1 MNANSDSSATR
12 QSLIEKVSKLDP
24 AAWDEFFRIYEP
36 LLRGYIADCNRRYT
50 LGIRDDDR
58 EDVKQTVLLSLLRSM
73 PSFRLDH
80 EGKGRFRTW
89 LWRVTHNATI
99 DWVRKH
105 RRRHKPGKA
114 EAEADSTAVPAAA
127 APMREVLS
135 TELDGL
141 VCDDAPEP
149 DAQVIEESLWE
160 VRRKILEQVKEEMQ
174 SAKKWLCFELHFLN
188 RRPSAEVAAELG
200 LSVSAVNTYTSRV
213 LARIRE
219 LCAYYDVE
227 R

>member
-1 MNANSDSSATR
+1 MTADADSGATR
-12 QSLIEKVSKLDP
+12 HSLIEKVSKLDP

-36 LLRGYIADCNRRYT
+36 LLRGYIADCNRRYN
-50 LGIRDDDR
+50 LAIRDDDR

-105 RRRHKPGKA
+105 RRRHKAG
-114 EAEADSTAVPAAA
+114 EGDADTPAAA
-127 APMREVLS
+127 AGLPREVAKTDL
-135 TELDGL
+135 EAMVPDE
-141 VCDDAPEP
+141 APEP
-149 DAQVIEESLWE
+149 DAQVIEEYLWE
-160 VRRKILEQVKEEMQ
+160 VRRKILEQVKAEMQ
-174 SAKKWLCFELHFLN
+174 SAKKWDCFERHFLN
-188 RRPSAEVAAELG
+188 KRPSAEVAAELDV
-200 LSVSAVNTYTSRV
+200 SVSAVNTYTSRV

-219 LCAYYDVE
+219 LCAYYEVE
-227 R
+227 M

>member
-1 MNANSDSSATR
+1 MDAPDPSATR
-12 QSLIEKVSKLDP
+12 HSLIEKVSKLDP
-24 AAWDEFFRIYEP
+24 VAWDEFFRIYEP
-36 LLRGYIADCNRRYT
+36 LLRGYIADCNRRYN

-80 EGKGRFRTW
+80 AGKGRFRTW

-105 RRRHKPGKA
+105 RRRHRGGKG
-114 EAEADSTAVPAAA
+114 ETEGEADTQPGAPVPL
-127 APMREVLS
+127 REVLA
-135 TELDGL
+135 TDLEDM
-141 VCDDAPEP
+141 VPDEAPEP
-149 DAQVIEESLWE
+149 DAQVIEEYLWE
-160 VRRKILEQVKEEMQ
+160 VRRKILEQVKAEMQ
-174 SAKKWLCFELHFLN
+174 SAKKWDCFERHFLN
-188 RRPSAEVAAELG
+188 KRPSAEVAAELG

-227 R
+227 L